1 MVPGVRDFQFERNQ
15 DTVRRGDGDY
25 IKLHNGKLALVRSF
39 QPDGTMKLSK
49 IGKQFYKDRHAEYV
63 IEIPVI
69 IRCYDSKGRA
79 RERREHL
86 PVNEMGLG
94 RFFAHQG
101 LSAAEAFARVK
112 NQVLARLGGVTRL
125 NRTVLM
131 EFSGQEFIYDRDG
144 TWLISAMQTTVSA
157 DGVPHTEVRMHRDLG
172 DPMRGLSSASHLP
185 HEPDLFLDEAFEE
198 HADAF
203 CVPRQLAALLR
214 RPMDNILESFD
225 EMLRA
230 GVCRE

>member
-1 MVPGVRDFQFERNQ
+1 
-15 DTVRRGDGDY
+15 
-25 IKLHNGKLALVRSF
+25 
-39 QPDGTMKLSK
+39 
-49 IGKQFYKDRHAEYV
+49 
-63 IEIPVI
+63 
-69 IRCYDSKGRA
+69 
-79 RERREHL
+79 
-86 PVNEMGLG
+86 MGLG

-112 NQVLARLGGVTRL
+112 NQVLTRLGGVTRL

-157 DGVPHTEVRMHRDLG
+157 DGVPHTEVRMHRDLSQG

-198 HADAF
+198 HADAL

-214 RPMDNILESFD
+214 RPMGDILESFD
-225 EMLRA
+225 EMLDEGWRLQ
-230 GVCRE
+230 GVRPQELERWCSARGHPYFMV